1 MKVSESSANGTET
14 SAGVASAAPPRRS
27 GFSLK
32 YKLLGLLILLPALSL
47 GGYFVL
53 ATRLFES
60 DKIAYIFDSNAS
72 LSKTLAAQARSELS
86 GYFRTL
92 QAWIRG
98 FNFQTGSFDEKTMDL
113 FQKNQET
120 EWISLYSPTATGAF
134 VQVGEISKD
143 RALQDDRSGFYENQF
158 AFLVEARERE
168 IAFMPD
174 RKNKNQIYVA
184 LRLGDVGGE
193 YRLVVT
199 HNRLETFL
207 TAFQRQGSFLG
218 YLATANGDILAGP
231 DQGLVEGSTSF
242 KDWSFFKELKEKNLP
257 EGTQEFQ
264 SPSGETLLASFSQL
278 DVGGLMVISFVKRSA
293 ALRALELLYR
303 KSLLFFFALIAA
315 AMMVAVLAASAL
327 TSKLRELYQA
337 TQKVAEGQFD
347 ISIQVA
353 SNDEVGD
360 LARSFNLMAMEVGRL
375 LRSTADKARLEKELE
390 TAKTVQETLFPLA
403 EARLGNAHITGSYT
417 PASECGGDWWHYC
430 EMDGKVWMWL
440 GDATGHGAPAA
451 LITSAAKSAVSI
463 LEGMGGLTPGKA
475 LELLNKAIQQTSKGK
490 MLMTFFCAC
499 YDPKEGIL
507 TYANASHDP
516 PYLMKHNG
524 QKLKKKD
531 IITLNEVVSPRL
543 GQDMASTFDEARIEM
558 SPQDV
563 LLIYTDGLNDVKS
576 PADEIFGERNVI
588 KIALNA
594 VNEGKSAADLVK
606 DLQSAVDDYRKGT
619 PLDDDVT
626 YMVCRIDAA
635 A

>member
-1 MKVSESSANGTET
+1 MNVSSDQAKRDNVSAEP
-14 SAGVASAAPPRRS
+14 AVVPAPKRT

-98 FNFQTGSFDEKTMDL
+98 FNFQTSRFDDKTIDL

-120 EWISLYSPTATGAF
+120 EWISLYSPTATGTF
-134 VQVGEISKD
+134 VQVAELSKD
-143 RALQDDRSGFYENQF
+143 RALKDDRSGFYENQY

-174 RKNKNQIYVA
+174 RKNKDQIYVA
-184 LRLGDVGGE
+184 LRLGEVGGE

-218 YLATANGDILAGP
+218 YLSTAGGDVLAGP
-231 DQGLVEGSTSF
+231 DQGLVGSDTTF
-242 KDWSFFKELKEKNLP
+242 KDWAFFKELKEKNLP
-257 EGTQEFQ
+257 EGTQEIQ
-264 SPSGETLLASFSQL
+264 SPSGETLLVSFSQL

-315 AMMVAVLAASAL
+315 AMMVAVLSASAL

-360 LARSFNLMAMEVGRL
+360 LARSFNLMALEVGRL

-390 TAKTVQETLFPLA
+390 TAKTVQETLFPSP

-490 MLMTFFCAC
+490 MLMTFFCAS

-516 PYLMKHNG
+516 PYLMKHSG

-543 GQDMASTFDEARIEM
+543 GQDMASTFEEARIEM

-594 VNEGKSAADLVK
+594 VNEGKSAAELVK
-606 DLQSAVDDYRKGT
+606 DLQGAVDEYRQGT